1 MKNFFNDHE
10 NLITNFAYVS
20 IILTVIGQCTVG
32 TAFYVG
38 QGAYL
43 LANII
48 NCARDVVLRRPR
60 ADKIKNF
67 TFLGITMG
75 LILLRILS

>member
-1 MKNFFNDHE
+1 MKNFFNDYE
-10 NLITNFAYVS
+10 KLITNFAYIS
-20 IILTVIGQCTVG
+20 IILTVVGQCTVG
-32 TAFYVG
+32 AAFYVG

-48 NCARDVVLRRPR
+48 NCARDVILQRPR

>member
-1 MKNFFNDHE
+1 MKNFFNTHE
-10 NLITNFAYVS
+10 KLITNFAYVS

-32 TAFYVG
+32 AAFYVG

-43 LANII
+43 LANIV
-48 NCARDVVLRRPR
+48 NCARDVVLQRPR